1 MLITGWLWCL
11 AGGVI
16 AGLLAGMLGIGGG
29 LVIVPLLIYLLPVL
43 GVPPELVVQ
52 PCDLDFFRQLQPH
65 GQHPAQQSL
74 EQYDSS

>member
-43 GVPPELVVQ
+43 GVPPDLVVQ
-52 PCDLDFFRQLQPH
+52 M
-65 GQHPAQQSL
+65 AVATSL
-74 EQYDSS
+74 ATIIMTTLSSARSH